1 MTVAGIKGN
10 LPLDVTPF
18 VGREDLLDR
27 TSRLLGH
34 VRMITLTGP
43 PGVGKTR
50 LALKVLQRVKAD
62 AVWMIDIRALAD
74 KARGNAETLYA
85 HLALELGIRHN
96 GPADLMIIVTHLQER
111 QVVLALDN
119 CEHLVPEVRAV
130 VRTLLVAA
138 PQVRILATS
147 RQVLAVEG
155 EYTVVVPPLPLPDA
169 VQLFVEHAA
178 AAGADRASLLA
189 DPNVNLVCR
198 RLDGLPLAVR
208 LAAGRIPAL
217 GAADL
222 AVLLDDRFATL
233 KAIEHVVA
241 WSYQLCEADEQ
252 RLWMIASIF
261 ADAFYLPAV
270 TAIATSAGIA
280 SDRVVD
286 LVTGLVQKSVLTV
299 DSSAGTS
306 RYGMLDTVRE
316 YGRDRLLERGD
327 QHEVHG
333 LHRDYVRGLVAEAA
347 AGWLGPDELGVMA
360 GVHRQMSEIIAAVD
374 HCVTS
379 GDLSSARAIL
389 RDLVRSRAPFF
400 WGSMGLISQQL
411 QRVIDAS
418 YSQVTDRADAAD
430 LGATAALA
438 GWVAVTVGRSDDASR
453 LLASSEDLLVRW
465 DLPTIAPVVFAD
477 GGRQALGLGMRE
489 GIGMLSAARGLFH
502 GSDHAGD
509 RHMATMV
516 RAMAY
521 GFCGEPE
528 AAREAS
534 DTYLA
539 EAVKAQAPWAVSW
552 AMWSSALVALRR
564 EDWTAA
570 NDFIAQ
576 CLRLQRGMD
585 DQWGQTWSIE
595 LGAWISAAQLA
606 GAANPKDQ
614 ARRAAWLLGAA
625 QARQD
630 KLGVTLTGLRPFA
643 AGRAEAQARIRNVL
657 DELATAAATADGHR
671 RHTHAISVALGDPV
685 PRGTRAATPD
695 GLSER
700 EREVVELVAQ
710 GLTSAEIAQQ
720 LHITASTVDTHVK
733 RIMAKL
739 GVRKRAALALHAG
752 INGRRAADGGDRE
765 APYDARPI

>member
-1 MTVAGIKGN
+1 MIVAGIKGN
-10 LPLDVTPF
+10 LPLDITPF
-18 VGREDLLDR
+18 VGRDDLLDR
-27 TSRLLGH
+27 TSRLLTH

-62 AVWMIDIRALAD
+62 VVWMIDIRALAD
-74 KARGNAETLYA
+74 KTRGNAETLYA
-85 HLALELGIRHN
+85 HLALELGIRHH
-96 GPADLMIIVTHLQER
+96 GPADLMIIVKHLQER

-119 CEHLVPEVRAV
+119 CEHLVPEVRAF

-155 EYTVVVPPLPLPDA
+155 EYTVVVPPLRLPDA
-169 VQLFVEHAA
+169 VTLFIEHAA

-189 DPNVNLVCR
+189 DPNVDLVCR

-222 AVLLDDRFATL
+222 AILLDDRFATL
-233 KAIEHVVA
+233 KAIERVVE
-241 WSYQLCEADEQ
+241 WSYQLCEPDEQ

-286 LVTGLVQKSVLTV
+286 LVTGLAQKSVLTV
-299 DSSAGTS
+299 DTANGAS

-316 YGRDRLLERGD
+316 YGRDRLVERGD
-327 QHEVHG
+327 RAVLQG
-333 LHRDYVRGLVAEAA
+333 LHRDYVRSLVAEAA
-347 AGWLGPDELGVMA
+347 AGWLGPNELDVMA

-374 HCVTS
+374 HCVAD
-379 GDLSSARAIL
+379 GDLPSARAIL
-389 RDLVRSRAPFF
+389 RDLVRCRAPFF
-400 WGSMGLISQQL
+400 WGSMGLVSQQL
-411 QRVIDAS
+411 QGVIDAS
-418 YSQVTDRADAAD
+418 YNQVTDQADAAD
-430 LGATAALA
+430 LAATVALA
-438 GWVAVTVGRSDDASR
+438 GWVTVTIGRSDDANR

-465 DLPTIAPVVFAD
+465 DLPTIAPMVFAD
-477 GGRQALGLGMRE
+477 GGRKALGLGMRE
-489 GIGMLSAARGLFH
+489 GIGLLSAARGLFH
-502 GSDHAGD
+502 DSSSVGD

-516 RAMAY
+516 WAMAY
-521 GFCGEPE
+521 GFCGEPD
-528 AAREAS
+528 ASREAS
-534 DTYLA
+534 HAYLNQA
-539 EAVKAQAPWAVSW
+539 IQARAPWAVSW
-552 AMWSSALVALRR
+552 ALWTSALAALQR

-570 NDFIAQ
+570 EDFIGQ
-576 CLRLQRGMD
+576 CLRLQSKMD
-585 DQWGQTWSIE
+585 DQWGQTWSVE
-595 LGAWISAAQLA
+595 LGAWITAAQLA
-606 GAANPKDQ
+606 QAAKPKEQ

-630 KLGVTLTGLRPFA
+630 KLGVALTGLRPFA
-643 AGRAEAQARIRNVL
+643 AGRAKAQARIADVL
-657 DELATAAATADGHR
+657 DELTTAAATADGRR

-685 PRGTRAATPD
+685 PRGPRAATPD
-695 GLSER
+695 GLSDR
-700 EREVVELVAQ
+700 EREVAELIAQ
-710 GLTSAEIAQQ
+710 GLSSAEVAQQ
-720 LHITASTVDTHVK
+720 LHIAASTVDTHVK

-739 GVRKRAALALHAG
+739 GVRKRAALALHAS
-752 INGRRAADGGDRE
+752 INARHSTEADRV
-765 APYDARPI
+765 ARPMT